1 MHRMKPPPKLV
12 SLHPPRHRPKMSLLA
27 ELEAPGKKSRVIVA
41 IEKLI
46 FEPGSAINGS
56 LRIAD
61 ATVANPRAGHPFNI
75 LTDDWIEH
83 GFFPP
88 FFFSFWRLV
97 IIPVGGKSAAVAQG
111 PRRQMVVKDRTSR
124 IQSLLYYQTRQ

>member
-27 ELEAPGKKSRVIVA
+27 ELEAPGKKRKKSRVIVA

-88 FFFSFWRLV
+88 FFSLS
-97 IIPVGGKSAAVAQG
+97 GG
-111 PRRQMVVKDRTSR
+111 
-124 IQSLLYYQTRQ
+124 